1 VSFSFIWDE
10 WVGVDVAEHWL
21 NVRQRCYQTMGSW
34 RNSRY
39 ETRKRRSI
47 KGILIVFFWGGG
59 EDLKKEMVKNKA
71 RLAIE
76 EVLSNPLHHVF

>member
-21 NVRQRCYQTMGSW
+21 NVRQGCYQTMGSW

-39 ETRKRRSI
+39 ETRERRSI
-47 KGILIVFFWGGG
+47 KGILIVFFFGGG
-59 EDLKKEMVKNKA
+59 GGF
-71 RLAIE
+71 E
-76 EVLSNPLHHVF
+76 EGDGEE